1 MSPAPSWC
9 TCGSQTHTAAVLLIL
24 QLICLEDLCASRA
37 IYKLAKCYPV
47 FLLPVSQWL
56 GCIIGSQAL
65 LVFLFKKKGLT
76 CPMIYLLIRRC
87 CPFGIC
93 TSRHPKQ
100 RWTECSFRMP
110 SSSSSESA
118 LSCRRSWHGYEEFM
132 LMLLAKITI
141 IITRID
147 LCSSDLRLN
156 KISCISLVLQGCM
169 DQIRWKHRDLQRKL
183 APVKILKVK

>member
-37 IYKLAKCYPV
+37 YISWQNAILCSC
-47 FLLPVSQWL
+47 FLLLSDLVVSL
-56 GCIIGSQAL
+56 AVRPYSS
-65 LVFLFKKKGLT
+65 FYSKKKGLT

-93 TSRHPKQ
+93 TRRHPKQ

-118 LSCRRSWHGYEEFM
+118 LSCRRSWHGYEVMSAIFCSVSV
-132 LMLLAKITI
+132 LM
-141 IITRID
+141 
-147 LCSSDLRLN
+147 
-156 KISCISLVLQGCM
+156 
-169 DQIRWKHRDLQRKL
+169 
-183 APVKILKVK
+183 PVVYCKYYFL